1 MIVTLINLT
10 ISAIGIVGIILLGI
24 FTGYTLIKYAIG
36 DEWWLIGNG
45 L

>member
-1 MIVTLINLT
+1 MIITFINLI

-24 FTGYTLIKYAIG
+24 FTSYALIKYAIG

-45 L
+45 I

>member
-24 FTGYTLIKYAIG
+24 FTSYVIISYAMG
-36 DEWWLIGNG
+36 ED
-45 L
+45 